1 MVKAVSG
8 RGVAIAKALE
18 GERASSEASVANPT
32 HGEEGDVAKGQG

>member
-1 MVKAVSG
+1 MG
-8 RGVAIAKALE
+8 HLPWGTKALE